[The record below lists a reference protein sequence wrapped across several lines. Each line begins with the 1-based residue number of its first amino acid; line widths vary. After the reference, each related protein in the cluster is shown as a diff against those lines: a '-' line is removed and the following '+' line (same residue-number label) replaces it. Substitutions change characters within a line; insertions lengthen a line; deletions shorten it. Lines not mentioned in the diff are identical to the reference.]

1 MRWTLS
7 LIVAAAGL
15 LLVSTSAIVP
25 GQADAQPAADFKA
38 KLDGVL
44 AKLGAYDF
52 GGDVGVVTALSELA
66 AATSGRP
73 AERKELAARLAA
85 VLVSPVPAGAKDL
98 ACRQLSTVGTA
109 AEVPAL
115 ARLLPDEKLSHIAR
129 YALERIPGPA
139 ADDALR
145 QALGRVQGK
154 LLIGVVNSLGTRR
167 DEKAVGPLAE
177 LLGNADPAVAEAAA
191 AALGKI
197 GPAAADVLEKAL
209 ADAPA
214 GVRPVVAES
223 CLCCAEGLLAQ
234 GRTQQAARLY
244 DRVAEAAV
252 LLPDRLAAIRGAVLA
267 RKSAGAPLLIEQL
280 RADDGRRFALALG
293 LVREMPGTE
302 ITNAVAAQLGAL
314 PPDRQLLLVP
324 ALADRGDRAALP
336 SVLRLAG
343 QGPSKVRAASI
354 LALVKLG
361 DASAVPL
368 LLKAASGS
376 DADVAQAA
384 RAALAAIP
392 GKEVDAAILKL
403 SDAAEAGPRRAAI
416 DAIGQRHVADAVPA
430 LVKAAAD
437 TDPAIRR
444 SAVKALGEM
453 AQLQDL
459 PALAELLVK
468 AKAAEE
474 VAAVEEALGSACGK
488 IPDKDAIAQKLLP
501 AWTQTAGESKAAVV
515 RVLGRVGGAKA
526 LEMVRAAL
534 PDAQEQVRDAALR
547 VLADWPDAAALTEL
561 ARLAKTSADRKY
573 KVLALRGWIRLL
585 GQSDLP
591 AASKLAM
598 CREALASADRD
609 EEKKLVLGALGRVPT
624 AGALALVVP
633 YVGNPVTQS
642 EAAAAAVAIAEKIVE
657 TRPAEVAEAMEK
669 VLKIAGGED
678 LKKRARQLLD
688 RAAAKRTKPQRSGKA
703 GK

>member
-1 MRWTLS
+1 MRWTLTS
-7 LIVAAAGL
+7 IVAAAGL
-15 LLVSTSAIVP
+15 LLLSTSAALP
-25 GQADAQPAADFKA
+25 GQAAARPAADFKA

-44 AKLGAYDF
+44 AKLAAYDF
-52 GGDVGVVTALSELA
+52 GGDMGTVTALSELA

-85 VLVSPVPAGAKDL
+85 VLSSNAPAGAKDL

-115 ARLLPDEKLSHIAR
+115 ARLLGNEKLSHIAR

-145 QALGRVQGK
+145 QALGTVQGN
-154 LLIGVVNSLGTRR
+154 LLVGVVNSLGARR
-167 DEKAVGPLAE
+167 DEKAVGPLAG
-177 LLGNADPAVAEAAA
+177 LLSSGDPALAEAAA

-197 GPAAADVLEKAL
+197 GPAAAEVLEKAL
-209 ADAPA
+209 AGAPPP
-214 GVRPVVAES
+214 VRPAVAES
-223 CLCCAEGLLAQ
+223 CLRSAEALLAQ
-234 GRTQQAARLY
+234 GQADQAARLY
-244 DRVAEAAV
+244 DRVAEAAM
-252 LLPDRLAAIRGAVLA
+252 LLPDRLAAIRGAILA
-267 RKSAGAPLLIEQL
+267 RKAAAGPLLVEQL

-302 ITNAVAAQLGAL
+302 ITKTVAAQLGTL

-336 SVLRLAG
+336 GVLRLAEH
-343 QGPSKVRAASI
+343 GPAEVRTASI

-368 LLKAASGS
+368 LVKAGS
-376 DADVAQAA
+376 DGDAEVAEAA
-384 RAALAAIP
+384 RAVLAALP

-403 SDAAEAGPRRAAI
+403 SDAAEAGSRRAAI
-416 DAIGQRHVADAVPA
+416 DAIGQRRVAGAVPA
-430 LVKAAAD
+430 LVNAAAD
-437 TDPAIRR
+437 PDPTIRH
-444 SAVKALGEM
+444 SALRALGEM
-453 AQLQDL
+453 AELNDL
-459 PALAELLVK
+459 SALAELLVK
-468 AKAAEE
+468 AKGADE
-474 VAAVEEALGSACGK
+474 VAAVEEALGSASAK
-488 IPDKDAIAQKLLP
+488 IPDKDAAAEKLLA
-501 AWTQTAGESKAAVV
+501 AWPQAEGESKVALV
-515 RVLGRVGGAKA
+515 RVLGRIGGAKA
-526 LEMVRAAL
+526 LETVRAAVA
-534 PDAQEQVRDAALR
+534 DGREQVRDAALR
-547 VLADWPDAAALTEL
+547 ALADWPDAAALTEL
-561 ARLAKTSADRKY
+561 ARLAKTSQDRKY

-609 EEKKLVLGALGRVPT
+609 EEKKLVLGALGQVPT

-633 YVGNPVTQS
+633 YVDNPVTSS
-642 EAAAAAVAIAEKIVE
+642 EAAAAAVAIAAKLVE
-657 TRPAEVAEAMEK
+657 ARPAQVAEAMEK
-669 VLKIAGGED
+669 VLKTAGDEN

-688 RAAAKRTKPQRSGKA
+688 QAARRAKPRGSGKA